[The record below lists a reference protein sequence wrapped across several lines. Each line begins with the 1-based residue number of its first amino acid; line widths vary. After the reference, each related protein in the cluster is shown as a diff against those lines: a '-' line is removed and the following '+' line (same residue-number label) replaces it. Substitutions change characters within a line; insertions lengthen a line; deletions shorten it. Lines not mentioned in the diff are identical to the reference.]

1 MFHKKV
7 RKTYRRGHF
16 LFNSPNFDFTKVGR
30 FSLPDKAF
38 RRKPNKT
45 EKRENNISCYEAN
58 RFITYLRSLFGTD
71 ITNELIQRY
80 QIDTSGNRWPGA
92 TVFWWI
98 DISGNVRAAQVKQFD
113 HTGHT
118 AKSKD
123 NSSRT
128 TWIHSILKYNHESK
142 EESLPGWLSAY
153 LEQSGSFA
161 SCMYGE
167 HLLTENTGKPAAIVE
182 APATAIVASIYL
194 SAFVWLAAG
203 SLSYLTTER
212 CQALAG
218 RADGRAFILWSNK
231 ARELAG
237 IASVTVSNLLE
248 RCATATERDRG
259 LDLRDYLTRL
269 DYREFQPAPPPQ
281 DKYTLTID
289 GQEHE
294 INAIA
299 VIMEI
304 DNCKIVTYMLRN
316 AVDCLL
322 SPLKNC

>member
-1 MFHKKV
+1 
-7 RKTYRRGHF
+7 
-16 LFNSPNFDFTKVGR
+16 
-30 FSLPDKAF
+30 
-38 RRKPNKT
+38 
-45 EKRENNISCYEAN
+45 
-58 RFITYLRSLFGTD
+58 
-71 ITNELIQRY
+71 
-80 QIDTSGNRWPGA
+80 
-92 TVFWWI
+92 
-98 DISGNVRAAQVKQFD
+98 
-113 HTGHT
+113 
-118 AKSKD
+118 
-123 NSSRT
+123 
-128 TWIHSILKYNHESK
+128 
-142 EESLPGWLSAY
+142 
-153 LEQSGSFA
+153 
-161 SCMYGE
+161 MYGE